1 MWNQLLSVMIK
12 ELRQTRR
19 DKRTLL
25 MLLVAPAFQ
34 LLVLGFAVDL
44 NVSHVPT
51 TIVDLDHTTES
62 RKFVAGLLADETFD
76 LVLETSSP
84 EAGMDSIVAGEA
96 SVAFVIPRGFSA
108 DLYRGDRPAVQALV
122 DGGDANRATISQNAM
137 TAFGATWSP
146 FPRQALFAMTEV
158 RPLIRYNPGLSS
170 SWFFVPGIAGTLL
183 MTITTI
189 VSAMGLSR
197 EKETGTLE
205 QVLVTPIPTE
215 LYMLGKVL
223 PYAAIGMVTL
233 YLIVTLGILVFGVP
247 MRGSL
252 LVLSAGGGLYILS
265 ALAIGLLASTFAK
278 NQQQAFLNAFFA
290 ILPAILLSGFMTP
303 VANMPEP
310 LRTATLG
317 NPMRHFVE
325 VSRAV
330 MLKGAGFGDLHF
342 QFAALAIIGFL
353 TFFGAAALMRA
364 KFGR

>member
-12 ELRQTRR
+12 EFRQTRR
-19 DKRTLL
+19 DKRTIL

-51 TIVDLDHTTES
+51 AIVDLDHSAES
-62 RKFVAGLLADETFD
+62 RSFVAGLLADETFD
-76 LVLETSSP
+76 LALETPSP
-84 EAGMDSIVAGEA
+84 DAAMDSIVRGDT

-108 DLYRGDRPAVQALV
+108 DLDRGDHPAVQALV
-122 DGGDANRATISQNAM
+122 NGGDANSATISQNAM

-158 RPLIRYNPGLSS
+158 RPLIRYNPTLSS

-205 QVLVTPIPTE
+205 QVLVTPMSTE

-223 PYAAIGMVTL
+223 PFALIGMVTL
-233 YLIVTLGILVFGVP
+233 YLIVALGILVFGVP

-252 LVLSAGGGLYILS
+252 LVLSAGGALYILS
-265 ALAIGLLASTFAK
+265 ALAIGLLASTFGK
-278 NQQQAFLNAFFA
+278 NQQQAFLNSFFA

-303 VANMPEP
+303 IANMPKV
-310 LRTATLG
+310 LRIATMG

-330 MLKGAGFGDLHF
+330 MLKGAGFEDLHS
-342 QFAALAIIGFL
+342 QFLALGLIGVL
-353 TFFGAAALMRA
+353 SFFGAAVLMRIQ
-364 KFGR
+364 FGR